1 MKRISKSTLQRCPV
15 CFYEHD
21 YATEAEAK
29 SEYKIWRQRQK
40 KQIKKRKNKMGDT
53 IDFDRMAELF
63 DDFGIEYEIFTTDE
77 LKRDGVDW
85 NAVISLHENGWGDFV
100 NFYFM
105 DGKYVCYSILK

>member
-1 MKRISKSTLQRCPV
+1 MKRISMNISQRCPV
-15 CFYEHD
+15 CFCEHD
-21 YATEAEAK
+21 YATEADAK

-40 KQIKKRKNKMGDT
+40 KQTERKSKMN
-53 IDFDRMAELF
+53 DFNRMAELF

-77 LKRDGVDW
+77 LKRDGVEW